1 MEFNLE
7 LSGLAVFLDKVVDE
21 LVLLTMSHIK
31 YPNLVIGTLDFGFV
45 L

>member
-1 MEFNLE
+1 MEFYLE
-7 LSGLAVFLDKVVDE
+7 LSRLAVFLEKVVNE
-21 LVLLTMSHIK
+21 LVLVTMSHIK